1 MTVRTAADQ
10 ERIPL
15 GGGITVV
22 CPPATSGGAY
32 SLYRIDLPPRTGGAR
47 PHVHRHFVESFT
59 VLTGTVALLDGTSW
73 VAARGGDHLVVPALG
88 VHGFRNDTDEP
99 ASLLM
104 MSTPGAD
111 RGAYFHDLLAAGE
124 LSPEQWTALYAR
136 HDQVMVPPD
145 PATSSA

>member
-1 MTVRTAADQ
+1 MTLLAAGVQ

-22 CPPATSGGAY
+22 CPPAASGGAY
-32 SLYRIDLPPRTGGAR
+32 SLYRIDLPPRAGGAR
-47 PHVHRHFVESFT
+47 PHVHQRFVESFT

-73 VAARGGDHLVVPALG
+73 VDAGAGDHLVVPALG
-88 VHGFRNDTDEP
+88 VHGFRNDTDDP

-111 RGAYFHDLLAAGE
+111 RGAYFHDLLAAGD

-136 HDQVMVPPD
+136 HDQVMVTTD
-145 PATSSA
+145 G